1 MEAWKEWLKMLTWL
15 KVKYYLKK
23 SWIWIKAHWEI
34 VLGAILVIFV
44 YATQRAKTSSMSKV
58 LETSRKI
65 HEEEINALHEIHEKE
80 KEDLKKAEDR
90 KLFKSSMEKIGVNVC
105 PSGIASTLE
114 EALEVGVTI
123 GAYPRI
129 IRPAFT
135 LGGSGGGIA
144 YNEEEYFNIC

>member
-58 LETSRKI
+58 LENSRKI

-90 KLFKSSMEKIGVNVC
+90 MIETMKKV
-105 PSGIASTLE
+105 
-114 EALEVGVTI
+114 
-123 GAYPRI
+123 
-129 IRPAFT
+129 
-135 LGGSGGGIA
+135 
-144 YNEEEYFNIC
+144 EEESLVKKNKKDPDEITRRLSEITGFEIHVE

>member
-58 LETSRKI
+58 LENSRKI

-90 KLFKSSMEKIGVNVC
+90 MIETMKKV
-105 PSGIASTLE
+105 
-114 EALEVGVTI
+114 
-123 GAYPRI
+123 
-129 IRPAFT
+129 
-135 LGGSGGGIA
+135 
-144 YNEEEYFNIC
+144 EEEYEKSNQELNEKKKKEIESLVKKNKKDPDEITRRLSEITGFEIHVE